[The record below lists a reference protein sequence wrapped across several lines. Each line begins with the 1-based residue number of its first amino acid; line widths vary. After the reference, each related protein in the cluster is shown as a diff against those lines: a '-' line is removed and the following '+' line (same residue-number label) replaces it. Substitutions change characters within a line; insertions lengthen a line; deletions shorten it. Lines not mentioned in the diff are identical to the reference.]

1 MSSSSLLIVAVV
13 MFGAMFMMT
22 RSAKKKQQQ
31 ASEMR
36 NKMEPGSGI
45 RTIGGM
51 YALVKAVND
60 DSVELEVAPGVH
72 AIYAKNA
79 IAVVLDG
86 AEYNRIV
93 HGDVEDDEVEDDDAA
108 EGEPL
113 TADEAATPIGFDKA
127 PSLEKPADAAESPE
141 DEAVAVAEAETE
153 AAAAAEEPAADKG
166 VTAK

>member
-1 MSSSSLLIVAVV
+1 MNSSTLLIVVVV
-13 MFGAMFMMT
+13 MMGAMFMMT

-51 YALVKAVND
+51 YALVKAVNE
-60 DSVELEVAPGVH
+60 DSVELEVAPGVY

-79 IAVVLDG
+79 IAVVMDG

-93 HGDVEDDEVEDDDAA
+93 HGDAVEDDEVGDEDAAETVTAADAETPVALDKAVVGLEKSADTPEDDAA
-108 EGEPL
+108 
-113 TADEAATPIGFDKA
+113 DKV
-127 PSLEKPADAAESPE
+127 E
-141 DEAVAVAEAETE
+141 
-153 AAAAAEEPAADKG
+153 AAAEEPAADKG

>member
-1 MSSSSLLIVAVV
+1 MSSSSLLIVVVV
-13 MFGAMFMMT
+13 MMGAMYMMT
-22 RSAKKKQQQ
+22 RSAKKKQAA

-36 NKMEPGSGI
+36 NKMEPGSGV

-93 HGDVEDDEVEDDDAA
+93 HGDAEDDELDGDEA
-108 EGEPL
+108 ETEGVP
-113 TADEAATPIGFDKA
+113 ADETPASIELDKA
-127 PSLEKPADAAESPE
+127 PSLEKAVDAP
-141 DEAVAVAEAETE
+141 ETE
-153 AAAAAEEPAADKG
+153 AADTAEAAADETAVDQAADKG
-166 VTAK
+166 VSAK

>member
-1 MSSSSLLIVAVV
+1 MNSSFLVIIVV
-13 MFGAMFMMT
+13 MMGAMFLMT
-22 RSAKKKQQQ
+22 RSAKKKQAQ

-51 YALVKAVND
+51 YALVKAVNE

-79 IAVVLDG
+79 IAVVMDG

-93 HGDVEDDEVEDDDAA
+93 HGEELADEDEDGAAEIEDDAQTAV
-108 EGEPL
+108 
-113 TADEAATPIGFDKA
+113 ADEAPVEFDKA
-127 PSLEKPADAAESPE
+127 PSLEKADAEVE
-141 DEAVAVAEAETE
+141 DDA
-153 AAAAAEEPAADKG
+153 EPAADKG
-166 VTAK
+166 VAAK

>member
-1 MSSSSLLIVAVV
+1 MSSSSLLIVVVV
-13 MFGAMFMMT
+13 MMGAMYMMT
-22 RSAKKKQQQ
+22 RSAKKKQAA

-36 NKMEPGSGI
+36 NKMEPGSGV

-93 HGDVEDDEVEDDDAA
+93 HGDVEDDELDGDEAGT
-108 EGEPL
+108 EGV
-113 TADEAATPIGFDKA
+113 TADETPASIELDKA
-127 PSLEKPADAAESPE
+127 PSLEKAVDAPE
-141 DEAVAVAEAETE
+141 AEAADKAE
-153 AAAAAEEPAADKG
+153 AAADETAVDQAADKG
-166 VTAK
+166 VSAK

>member
-1 MSSSSLLIVAVV
+1 MVV

-31 ASEMR
+31 AAEMR

-51 YALVKAVND
+51 YALVKAVNE

-79 IAVVLDG
+79 IAVVMDG

-93 HGDVEDDEVEDDDAA
+93 HGDVPEDDAVEDDAA
-108 EGEPL
+108 EAVTVDAETPVALEKTLGTPE
-113 TADEAATPIGFDKA
+113 AEAADK
-127 PSLEKPADAAESPE
+127 
-141 DEAVAVAEAETE
+141 VE
-153 AAAAAEEPAADKG
+153 AADEEPAADKG